1 MVPKNSKNRGAL
13 FWLWVLSLSL
23 SLILSLTKTQNCF
36 LSLSKN
42 PFCVFWVWV
51 NPKLEMRWVFEFWVL
66 SCRSSRAPAPDSIV
80 LWHGAVHI
88 RLNRRNAQPARSVS
102 VVPLPSLHC
111 APPPPLFYWYLLHP
125 FWSISPWMFDA
136 AGSRSHKQFV
146 SEGWSLQCHL
156 PSCWPVQHCPG
167 LGVTTGTAL
176 AVLGGPPWCQK
187 TSPPPYRTR
196 CRGLGIPKYPP
207 WFWVLGFS

>member
-1 MVPKNSKNRGAL
+1 MRTSLGGV
-13 FWLWVLSLSL
+13 VLQ
-23 SLILSLTKTQNCF
+23 T
-36 LSLSKN
+36 
-42 PFCVFWVWV
+42 V
-51 NPKLEMRWVFEFWVL
+51 
-66 SCRSSRAPAPDSIV
+66 SRRI
-80 LWHGAVHI
+80 GRVHI

-156 PSCWPVQHCPG
+156 PTCWPVQHCPG

-207 WFWVLGFS
+207 GFEFWVLAKTQNCKSFFSLGFWLKPKNTTVILSLSFEF